1 MACFVLVHGAW
12 HGGWCW
18 RDVRTILRDN
28 GHEVFTPTLTGLGER
43 SHLMSPEID
52 MNTHIQDI
60 VNVIAWEEMS
70 DVILVGHSYSGNV
83 ITGVADRAK
92 DRLRHV
98 VYLDAFVP
106 KDGESPAS
114 SMMKILNPE
123 VTDAEI
129 EANFA
134 TRRAAADELGGAH
147 THYTNLFDIPKD
159 RPELYDWVKRRI
171 TTHPV
176 RAQVSPIR
184 LSNGGSDGL
193 PRTYILCTE
202 RPDRTAFM
210 VLAEQLKTDPGWTS
224 RELATGHDAMV
235 TMPEETAA
243 LLLEAAGD

>member
-1 MACFVLVHGAW
+1 M
-12 HGGWCW
+12 
-18 RDVRTILRDN
+18 RTILRDN
-28 GHEVFTPTLTGLGER
+28 GHEIFTPTLTGLGER
-43 SHLMSPEID
+43 SHLMLPEID

-70 DVILVGHSYSGNV
+70 DVILVGYSYGGNV
-83 ITGVADRAK
+83 ITGVADRVK

-106 KDGESPAS
+106 KDGESLAS
-114 SMMKILNPE
+114 GMMKILNPE
-123 VTDAEI
+123 VTDAVI

-134 TRRAAADELGGAH
+134 PRRAAAHELGGSH

-193 PRTYILCTE
+193 PRTYIPVH
-202 RPDRTAFM
+202 R
-210 VLAEQLKTDPGWTS
+210 
-224 RELATGHDAMV
+224 
-235 TMPEETAA
+235 
-243 LLLEAAGD
+243 AAGSNRVHGPRRTVKD

>member
-1 MACFVLVHGAW
+1 MACFVIVHGAW

-70 DVILVGHSYSGNV
+70 DVILVSHSYGGNV

-114 SMMKILNPE
+114 GMMKILNPE

-129 EANFA
+129 EAYIA
-134 TRRAAADELGGAH
+134 PRRAA
-147 THYTNLFDIPKD
+147 P
-159 RPELYDWVKRRI
+159 RR
-171 TTHPV
+171 
-176 RAQVSPIR
+176 RR
-184 LSNGGSDGL
+184 
-193 PRTYILCTE
+193 
-202 RPDRTAFM
+202 
-210 VLAEQLKTDPGWTS
+210 
-224 RELATGHDAMV
+224 
-235 TMPEETAA
+235 
-243 LLLEAAGD
+243 